1 MEKIRKRIVQ
11 QKQLYELVKAWYVLY
26 RKERE
31 ALHNISEIIPFKAYH
46 RSGAMGL
53 MFEELMRERKVSDT
67 YLKKLVREMS
77 HRVNSYA
84 VKFFKNNPNATIE
97 DMDKLEDEDLYN

>member
-1 MEKIRKRIVQ
+1 MEKIRKKIVQ
-11 QKQLYELVKAWYVLY
+11 QKELYERVKAWYVLHM
-26 RKERE
+26 KERE

-53 MFEELMRERKVSDT
+53 LFEELMRERKVSDT

-77 HRVNSYA
+77 HRINSYA
-84 VKFFKNNPNATIE
+84 VEFFKNNPNATIE
-97 DMDKLEDEDLYN
+97 DMDKLEDEDLYS